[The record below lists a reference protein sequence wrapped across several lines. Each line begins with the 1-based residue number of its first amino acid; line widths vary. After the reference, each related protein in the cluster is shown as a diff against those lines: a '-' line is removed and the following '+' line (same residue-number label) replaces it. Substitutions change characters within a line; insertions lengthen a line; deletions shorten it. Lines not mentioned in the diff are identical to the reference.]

1 MSVCGEI
8 ETAESLIK
16 SLTNQYDY
24 LIEQH
29 GRGVRPSWVSEELS
43 HLGMRIQDANARLAL
58 LLNGNKVEY

>member
-8 ETAESLIK
+8 ELAEQRIASLRG
-16 SLTNQYDY
+16 QYDD

-43 HLGMRIQDANARLAL
+43 HIGLQIQGANARLAL